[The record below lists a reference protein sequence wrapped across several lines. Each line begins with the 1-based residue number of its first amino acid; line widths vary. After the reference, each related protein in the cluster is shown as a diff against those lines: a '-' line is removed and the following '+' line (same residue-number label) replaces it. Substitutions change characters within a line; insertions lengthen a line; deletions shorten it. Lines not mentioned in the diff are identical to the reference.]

1 MSTGAWLG
9 WIGGI
14 LGSLLG
20 LAGGVFGTW
29 VSIRNTHGPRERA
42 FMLRAAVFVWI
53 GLLAFAGLLFGLPDP
68 YRWFAWI
75 PYSILLPLGI
85 TYGNRKQQAIRE
97 AEAREAATGAAR
109 RATWAPSDAPR

>member
-14 LGSLLG
+14 LGGLLG
-20 LAGGVFGTW
+20 LAGGVFGTC
-29 VSIRNTHGPRERA
+29 VSIRNTQGPRERA
-42 FMLRAAVFVWI
+42 FMLRAAVVVWI

-85 TYGNRKQQAIRE
+85 TYGNRKQQAIRD
-97 AEAREAATGAAR
+97 AEAREAGGAGAAG
-109 RATWAPSDAPR
+109 S